1 MENSLA
7 VHQKFKQSYHQ
18 SVQFLSCVWLFATHG
33 LQHVRLPCPS
43 PTPGAYSNSCP
54 SSQLSYDP
62 AIPLPHIYSKNWKH
76 MVTQTFVY
84 GWLQHNYLHRHA
96 SFYCV
101 SIYCALWIMQVVEI
115 ESLWQLCWATLLAP
129 LFFPS
134 SICSFCAS
142 VSHFGNSHNISNPPR
157 GRDYDSLEAQMRFR
171 SFCPF
176 SPTPVLLPGKSHG
189 RRSLVGCSPW
199 GR

>member
-1 MENSLA
+1 MIELY
-7 VHQKFKQSYHQ
+7 QRYFQHQ
-18 SVQFLSCVWLFATHG
+18 SKHTLFLCPVFKIALHLYGAFADTLFLFFYKLKVCGNCVEQLFWH
-33 LQHVRLPCPS
+33 H
-43 PTPGAYSNSCP
+43 
-54 SSQLSYDP
+54 
-62 AIPLPHIYSKNWKH
+62 
-76 MVTQTFVY
+76 F
-84 GWLQHNYLHRHA
+84 
-96 SFYCV
+96 
-101 SIYCALWIMQVVEI
+101 
-115 ESLWQLCWATLLAP
+115 
-129 LFFPS
+129 FFPS

-199 GR
+199 VR